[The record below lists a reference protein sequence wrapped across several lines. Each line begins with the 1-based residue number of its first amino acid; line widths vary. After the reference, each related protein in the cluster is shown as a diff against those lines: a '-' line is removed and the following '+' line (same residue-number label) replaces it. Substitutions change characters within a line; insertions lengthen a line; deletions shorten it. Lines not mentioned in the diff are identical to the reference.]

1 MKKRKKPDH
10 ISRKDWDAVDIPEV
24 TGKDFSRMRP
34 AAKVLPEVVAAYR
47 RSRGRPPKSVTK
59 EQVTLRLDPDVLS
72 YFRGKG
78 RGWQTLLNDTLKQL
92 VKRRSRAA

>member
-10 ISRKDWDAVDIPEV
+10 ISRKDWEAVNIPEV
-24 TGKDFSRMRP
+24 TGKEFARMRP
-34 AAKVLPEVVAAYR
+34 AEKVLPEVVAAYR
-47 RSRGRPPKSVTK
+47 RSRGRPLMAVTK
-59 EQVTLRLDPDVLS
+59 EQVTLRLDPEVLS

-92 VKRRSRAA
+92 VKRRRRAA